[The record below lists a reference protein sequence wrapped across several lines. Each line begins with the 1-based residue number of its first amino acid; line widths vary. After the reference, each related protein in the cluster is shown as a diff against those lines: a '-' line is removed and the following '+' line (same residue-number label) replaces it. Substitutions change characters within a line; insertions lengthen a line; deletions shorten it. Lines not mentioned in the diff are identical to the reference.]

1 MGDHIGARLQARDA
15 AGNWRPKRILS
26 LDGGGA
32 RGIVTIAFLEHIEAV
47 LRVELK
53 DEIAAR
59 GLEPG
64 DFRLCHYFDLIGG
77 TSVGA
82 LIATML
88 ARGMSTAEIKKRF
101 QTWSRDIF
109 RPRRTL
115 WFLWP
120 VFGIL
125 GERNDSSRLRK
136 YIHEIVGDERLDS
149 ASLTSGLVIVAKNAR
164 TGSVWVLSNNP
175 FARYYNR
182 DHANPATV
190 ANREF
195 RLVDLLRASTAAP
208 TFFKTQ
214 QLEIHRGPAQQQRNE
229 PEDQTAW
236 FVDGGVSPHN
246 NPALQLFMMAGM
258 KGYRLGGTASGTARR
273 NDDGIAWPLGPENV
287 LLVSVGTGR
296 FDTGFKPRWYHAF
309 PAFVAKDSLQSMIA
323 DGQKLA
329 LSMLQWLSNPSGRNW
344 LIDREIGTLEGELL
358 PHSPDPKALLSF
370 VRYDIELKNEWLEK
384 RENAGRWIAPY
395 HLKEMIDFTNT
406 NAQERLY
413 GVASRAAA
421 RQVNAGDF
429 PKPFK
434 WLWLPVDAHP
444 SRG

>member
-1 MGDHIGARLQARDA
+1 MGEHIGARLQARDP
-15 AGNWRPKRILS
+15 AGTWRPKRILS

-32 RGIVTIAFLEHIEAV
+32 RGIVTIAFLERIEAV
-47 LRVELK
+47 LRSELK

-59 GLEPG
+59 GLRPDE
-64 DFRLCHYFDLIGG
+64 FRLSHYFDLIGG

-82 LIATML
+82 LLATML
-88 ARGMSTAEIKKRF
+88 AKGMSTAEIRTRF

-125 GERNDSSRLRK
+125 GDRNDSSRLRK
-136 YIHEIVGDERLDS
+136 YIHEIVGDERLDNS
-149 ASLTSGLVIVAKNAR
+149 TLVSGLVIVAKNAR

-175 FARYYNR
+175 YARYYNR
-182 DHANPATV
+182 DHANPDTV
-190 ANREF
+190 ANRDF

-214 QLEIHRGPAQQQRNE
+214 QLEIHRGPAQHRHDDAD
-229 PEDQTAW
+229 DQNAW

-258 KGYRLGGTASGTARR
+258 KGYRLAGTRSGRAGR
-273 NDDGIAWPLGPENV
+273 NDDGVAWPLGSENV
-287 LLVSVGTGR
+287 LLVSIGTGR

-329 LSMLQWLSNPSGRNW
+329 LSMLQWLSQPSGRSW

-358 PHSPDPKALLSF
+358 PHGSDPKALLSF
-370 VRYDIELKNEWLEK
+370 VRYDIELKNAWLE
-384 RENAGRWIAPY
+384 RPENAGRWIAPY
-395 HLKEMIDFTNT
+395 HLGEMIDFTNT
-406 NAQERLY
+406 NAQNRLY
-413 GVASRAAA
+413 EIARRAAEL
-421 RQVNAGDF
+421 QVNADDF
-429 PKPFK
+429 PKSFK
-434 WLWLPVDAHP
+434 WLWLPGDERTAP
-444 SRG
+444 G